1 MGNTRRQMLSS
12 ISLGGILSLSG
23 CIDSLNLNS
32 NRKDFNS
39 EEQISVSILDIAPN
53 PESRY
58 NLQFTVDIKKQTAD
72 IDGPPVI
79 SVSVENIDGP
89 KVILMGTTRAVF
101 GGETDTENNIALLT
115 RDEWNKNQMK
125 NNQCWNLEKEIPRS
139 GTQYETVLND
149 GEKSNIDLDVIGSS
163 NMDGCIPLGKYRFE
177 TNYSVYLPDKSG
189 NQLVDEFTWGFILE
203 TTMVDK

>member
-1 MGNTRRQMLSS
+1 M
-12 ISLGGILSLSG
+12 
-23 CIDSLNLNS
+23 D
-32 NRKDFNS
+32 
-39 EEQISVSILDIAPN
+39 
-53 PESRY
+53 
-58 NLQFTVDIKKQTAD
+58 
-72 IDGPPVI
+72 PPVI